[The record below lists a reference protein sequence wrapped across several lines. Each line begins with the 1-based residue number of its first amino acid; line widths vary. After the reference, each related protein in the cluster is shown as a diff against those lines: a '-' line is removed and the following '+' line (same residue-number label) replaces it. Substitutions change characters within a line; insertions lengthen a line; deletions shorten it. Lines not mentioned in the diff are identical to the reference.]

1 MPKQVDHALR
11 RRQLVEAS
19 WDVIAAEGIEGV
31 TLRKVAKAADCTTG
45 RIAHYFSGREEL
57 VLSALRAA
65 HKDAA
70 RRMMRVARSDADAQ
84 DRLRRVVFEGL
95 PLDAARL
102 REWKVWLVFWAS
114 AASNETLANEN
125 ARRYADWQQL
135 LASLLA
141 EIGIVADTPAETG
154 ADALELASLVD
165 GLGIRATL
173 VPTPANRRLV
183 RDTVDRWIA
192 NRRTSAA

>member
-31 TLRKVAKAADCTTG
+31 TLRKVAQAADCTTG

-57 VLSALRAA
+57 VRSALRAA

-70 RRMMRVARSDADAQ
+70 RRMMRIARSDTQAQ
-84 DRLRRVVFEGL
+84 DRLRRVAFEGL

-114 AASNETLANEN
+114 ATSNAVLAEEN
-125 ARRYADWQQL
+125 VRRYADWQGL
-135 LASLLA
+135 LESLLA
-141 EIGIVADTPAETG
+141 EIGTDADTPAQIERQ
-154 ADALELASLVD
+154 ALELASLID
-165 GLGIRATL
+165 GLGIRTTL
-173 VPTPANRRLV
+173 APTPANRRLA
-183 RDTVDRWIA
+183 RDAVNRWIA
-192 NRRTSAA
+192 NR

>member
-31 TLRKVAKAADCTTG
+31 TLRKVAQAADCTTG

-57 VLSALRAA
+57 VRSALRAA

-70 RRMMRVARSDADAQ
+70 RRMMRIARSGAQAQ
-84 DRLRRVVFEGL
+84 DRLRRVAFEGL

-114 AASNETLANEN
+114 ATSNAALAEEN
-125 ARRYADWQQL
+125 VRRYADWQGL
-135 LASLLA
+135 LESLLA
-141 EIGIVADTPAETG
+141 EIGTDPYTPAQAERQ
-154 ADALELASLVD
+154 ALELASLID
-165 GLGIRATL
+165 GLGIRTTL
-173 VPTPANRRLV
+173 APTAANRRLA
-183 RDTVDRWIA
+183 RDAVNRWIA
-192 NRRTSAA
+192 NR

>member
-70 RRMMRVARSDADAQ
+70 RRMMRIARSDADAQ

-102 REWKVWLVFWAS
+102 REWKVWLVFAPYLTVYCPPAISTVTRMVPPGSPSSGS
-114 AASNETLANEN
+114 AIRS
-125 ARRYADWQQL
+125 
-135 LASLLA
+135 
-141 EIGIVADTPAETG
+141 
-154 ADALELASLVD
+154 
-165 GLGIRATL
+165 RATFPPWPPF
-173 VPTPANRRLV
+173 VYRLV
-183 RDTVDRWIA
+183 WNTAGGPDNVSYRSSTTCFGCW
-192 NRRTSAA
+192 

>member
-31 TLRKVAKAADCTTG
+31 TLRKVAQAADCTTG

-57 VLSALRAA
+57 VRSALRAA

-70 RRMMRVARSDADAQ
+70 RRMMRIARSGAKAQ
-84 DRLRRVVFEGL
+84 DRLRRVAFEGL

-114 AASNETLANEN
+114 ATSNAVLAEEN
-125 ARRYADWQQL
+125 VRRYADWQGL
-135 LASLLA
+135 LESLLA
-141 EIGIVADTPAETG
+141 EIGTDADTPAQTERQ
-154 ADALELASLVD
+154 ALELASLID
-165 GLGIRATL
+165 GLGIRTTL
-173 VPTPANRRLV
+173 APTPANRRLA
-183 RDTVDRWIA
+183 RDAVNRWIA
-192 NRRTSAA
+192 NR

>member
-31 TLRKVAKAADCTTG
+31 TLRKVAQAADCTTG

-57 VLSALRAA
+57 VRSALRAA

-70 RRMMRVARSDADAQ
+70 RRMMRIARSSAEAQ
-84 DRLRRVVFEGL
+84 DRLRRVAFEGL

-114 AASNETLANEN
+114 AASNAVLAEEN
-125 ARRYADWQQL
+125 VRRYADWQGL
-135 LASLLA
+135 LTSLLT
-141 EIGIVADTPAETG
+141 EIGTDADTPAQAEPQ
-154 ADALELASLVD
+154 ALELASLID
-165 GLGIRATL
+165 GLGIRTTL
-173 VPTPANRRLV
+173 SPTPANRRLA
-183 RDTVDRWIA
+183 RDAVNRWIA
-192 NRRTSAA
+192 NR

>member
-31 TLRKVAKAADCTTG
+31 TLRKVAQAADCTTG

-57 VLSALRAA
+57 VRSALRAA

-70 RRMMRVARSDADAQ
+70 RRMMRIARSGAEAQ
-84 DRLRRVVFEGL
+84 DRLRRVAFEGL

-114 AASNETLANEN
+114 ATSNAALAEEN
-125 ARRYADWQQL
+125 VRRYADWQGL
-135 LASLLA
+135 LESLLA
-141 EIGIVADTPAETG
+141 EIGTDADTPAQAEPQ
-154 ADALELASLVD
+154 ALALASLID
-165 GLGIRATL
+165 GLGIRTAL
-173 VPTPANRRLV
+173 APTAANRRLA
-183 RDTVDRWIA
+183 RDAVDRWIA
-192 NRRTSAA
+192 NR

>member
-1 MPKQVDHALR
+1 M
-11 RRQLVEAS
+11 
-19 WDVIAAEGIEGV
+19 
-31 TLRKVAKAADCTTG
+31 
-45 RIAHYFSGREEL
+45 RI
-57 VLSALRAA
+57 
-65 HKDAA
+65 
-70 RRMMRVARSDADAQ
+70 ARSDADAQ
-84 DRLRRVVFEGL
+84 NRLRRVVFEGL

-114 AASNETLANEN
+114 AASNGTLADEN

-141 EIGIVADTPAETG
+141 EIGIVAARPDHTEAS
-154 ADALELASLVD
+154 ALELASLID

-173 VPTPANRRLV
+173 GPTPANRRLV
-183 RDTVDRWIA
+183 RDTVDRWIE

>member
-31 TLRKVAKAADCTTG
+31 TLRKVAEAADCTTG
-45 RIAHYFSGREEL
+45 RIAHYFSGRDEL

-65 HKDAA
+65 HKDAE
-70 RRMMRVARSDADAQ
+70 RRMMRAARSDAGAQ
-84 DRLRRVVFEGL
+84 DRLRRVAFEGL

-114 AASNETLANEN
+114 AASNPMLADEN
-125 ARRYADWQQL
+125 ARRYADWQEL
-135 LASLLA
+135 LAALIA
-141 EIGIVADTPAETG
+141 EIGSAADTPAQTE
-154 ADALELASLVD
+154 AHALELASLID
-165 GLGIRATL
+165 GLGIRTTL
-173 VPTPANRRLV
+173 APTPANRRLA
-183 RDTVDRWIA
+183 RNAVDRWIA
-192 NRRTSAA
+192 NH